1 MPLQPRTALR
11 ARRRPPSRSV
21 PQPPAPRQS
30 GSFARRRRRRC
41 RVHLIRPLD
50 RETDAKRSA
59 SVPPQKSS
67 RRVPTCRAPS
77 AVEVGLGVLRREA
90 LESAAQERVCGLS
103 RGKPGSCFAA
113 ARDTERLVTLA
124 ARPRRLEDALGPSS
138 VTLSP
143 PQGRPQLLTQRWDSL
158 PTLRPPRRAK
168 RARRNRVLQRYAR
181 AGEVRHLGACREPP
195 NADCQWPVE
204 EAWTIRPPL
213 SMFTLRRAR
222 RRATEAT
229 AVSCICSDPAG
240 GGTGVE
246 G

>member
-1 MPLQPRTALR
+1 MP
-11 ARRRPPSRSV
+11 
-21 PQPPAPRQS
+21 
-30 GSFARRRRRRC
+30 
-41 RVHLIRPLD
+41 VHLIRPLD
-50 RETDAKRSA
+50 SGTDAKRSA

-168 RARRNRVLQRYAR
+168 RARRIAYCNATLAQGKYDTWAPAANRRTRIVNGRSRRLGPFDLRSQCSRCDAR
-181 AGEVRHLGACREPP
+181 VVAL
-195 NADCQWPVE
+195 
-204 EAWTIRPPL
+204 
-213 SMFTLRRAR
+213 LRRPR
-222 RRATEAT
+222 
-229 AVSCICSDPAG
+229 
-240 GGTGVE
+240 
-246 G
+246 